1 LFYCPTVFTFAYHPS
16 QTKKPMKR
24 ISNILLT
31 TTCLLA
37 MGFGCGRD
45 CPEVEL
51 ALDQDLTATL
61 QRNCRLLNRDMPPP
75 GQPIHVTTRG
85 GSAADATEY
94 VINSREE
101 LARWAACD
109 PEALDAIDFD
119 RHTVIAGQKVTG
131 GNSFVDQSLSLRCD
145 VVNYRLVFNRT
156 GAYPGIVGLVD
167 YFAVVPKLPG
177 RPTIVYSIE

>member
-1 LFYCPTVFTFAYHPS
+1 LLPQKNLFILLFYCPPVFTFVHHPS
-16 QTKKPMKR
+16 QTKKAMHR
-24 ISNILLT
+24 ISSILLT

-51 ALDQDLTATL
+51 ALNKELTATL
-61 QRNCRLLNRDMPPP
+61 FGKCRILK
-75 GQPIHVTTRG
+75 
-85 GSAADATEY
+85 SAADVTDY

-109 PEALDAIDFD
+109 QEALDAVDFD
-119 RHTVIAGQKVTG
+119 RYTVIAGQKVTG
-131 GNSFVDQSLSLRCD
+131 GNYFVDQSLSLRCE
-145 VVNYRLVFNRT
+145 VVHYRLVFNRVSL
-156 GAYPGIVGLVD
+156 YPGIIRSVD

-177 RPTIVYSIE
+177 RPTIVYQIE